1 MEKILVISDIHG
13 RDNWKKIIENNIN
26 YVDKIVFI
34 GDYFDSFDILP
45 IIQIHNFK
53 EIVELKKQYPDKVV
67 LLLGNHDYHYFGYT
81 RRKYS
86 GFNEIFR
93 YDIYDILNINREFLQ
108 LCYLNNKRLFSH
120 AGVSKFWLKLAN
132 IDYKDINNLE
142 KNINDVFL
150 NNPEWLDF
158 AWLRPNNKAITTSCP
173 NKYGD
178 NIYQTPI
185 WIRPNGLMSNDSVIP
200 ELTQIIG
207 HTCYKKITTNYIKKY
222 DSTFIFTDVY
232 DTISDCIIM
241 EDEKTFKIVNNVL

>member
-81 RRKYS
+81 ARTYS
-86 GFNEIFR
+86 GFKEIFR
-93 YDIYDILNINREFLQ
+93 YDIYDVLNINKELIQ
-108 LCYLNNKRLFSH
+108 LCYFNNKRLFSH

-142 KNINDVFL
+142 KNINDVL
-150 NNPEWLDF
+150 INNPEWLDF
-158 AWLRPNNKAITTSCP
+158 AWLIPNNKSLTTRQP
-173 NKYGD
+173 NVYGD

-185 WIRPNGLMSNDSVIP
+185 WIRPNGLMSNDSIIP
-200 ELTQIIG
+200 ELTQIVG
-207 HTCYKKITTNYIKKY
+207 HTSYKKITTKYIKKY

-232 DTISDCIIM
+232 DNINDSIIM
-241 EDEKTFKIVNNVL
+241 EDEKTFKIVNI